1 MRHVDIQARS
11 VEEAVRLALEQ
22 LGRTRDQVKV
32 EVLATDPGGD
42 EVLVRVTTTD
52 TAGGQQSQNRAHE
65 EISPRSRPGGQP
77 YGGGQRGPAQ
87 GGGGYGRREGNR
99 PAGPGPSGGAAG
111 GGIDRG
117 NRADYMERPP
127 RGGQRYD
134 RYDRPPRGNRVD
146 DRPVMDED
154 IEDDNRGNLIDE
166 GARPAALAGAAQAP
180 AVGAVT
186 LDESL
191 QPGAV
196 AEGDLASPKD
206 AIAPVAAEIL
216 QTILNGMRVRGR
228 IVRRDPSEE
237 GEAAFPD
244 DSESL
249 VLNVVGINEREQ
261 NNLIGRRG
269 ETLDSIQFLLNLVLG
284 RKVDLWARVTVDI
297 EGWRLRRKLALIN
310 LARRTAE
317 QVQTR
322 QQAIPLEAMPAYE
335 RRIVHMTLSEH
346 PSVVTEST
354 GAEPERRVVV
364 LPKTEE

>member
-52 TAGGQQSQNRAHE
+52 SGAAQSQGRAQD
-65 EISPRSRPGGQP
+65 EISPRSRPAQG
-77 YGGGQRGPAQ
+77 YGQRPTG
-87 GGGGYGRREGNR
+87 GGGGYGRQGN
-99 PAGPGPSGGAAG
+99 
-111 GGIDRG
+111 RG

-127 RGGQRYD
+127 RGGTRYD
-134 RYDRPPRGNRVD
+134 RYDRPPRGNRAD
-146 DRPVMDED
+146 GPVMDENESD
-154 IEDDNRGNLIDE
+154 EDDNRGNRIDE
-166 GARPAALAGAAQAP
+166 GTGPRPSQAPVAAGA
-180 AVGAVT
+180 GVT

-196 AEGDLASPKD
+196 AEADLASPKD
-206 AIAPVAAEIL
+206 AVAPVAAEIL

-228 IVRRDPSEE
+228 IARREPAEE

-249 VLNVVGINEREQ
+249 VLNVTGLNERDQ

-297 EGWRLRRKLALIN
+297 EGWRLRRKLALMN

-317 QVQTR
+317 QVETR
-322 QQAIPLEAMPAYE
+322 KQAIPLEAMPAYE
-335 RRIVHMTLSEH
+335 RRIIHMTLSEH

-354 GAEPERRVVV
+354 GVEPERRVVV
-364 LPKTEE
+364 LPK